1 MKYWELINVDGKTSE
16 PSTPPS
22 QPQEVVKYVA
32 LENTEVTQGI
42 KQILE
47 YMEDINNKTVEPPVG
62 FDKNQLNDNTQI
74 NDILNTLVDYQKQ
87 YFPNTPITKKL
98 TELFLW
104 NIPKKVYNAHQRVKA
119 LDEPDVLDPIF
130 WLFCVFLDEPYDAM
144 STWVTQAYDSFTPEA
159 LNRIDQ
165 LNLIYEKSKEPD
177 DEIEDMSNVEVHV
190 DESGNNSTGINEED
204 IEEAED
210 VYPEESDDHDEEIN
224 DEEVIDD
231 SNTEDIDVVEESTG
245 SDDESDDTDT
255 DESEVSDDTEGTE
268 VTVEAEDVEEV
279 DEEVTDTTV
288 NTLLDSL
295 RIDGN
300 GNAEFT
306 GPNAEEYENTNPDE
320 LVMDVTETK
329 DIEVFKAD

>member
-1 MKYWELINVDGKTSE
+1 MKYWELIKVDGKTSE

-22 QPQEVVKYVA
+22 YPQEVVKYVA
-32 LENTEVTQGI
+32 LENDEVTQGI

-119 LDEPDVLDPIF
+119 LEEPDVLDPIF

-177 DEIEDMSNVEVHV
+177 DEIEDMSNVEVSV
-190 DESGNNSTGINEED
+190 DESGDNHADISEEV
-204 IEEAED
+204 EN
-210 VYPEESDDHDEEIN
+210 VYPEESDDYDEEID
-224 DEEVIDD
+224 DEEVVDD
-231 SNTEDIDVVEESTG
+231 SNTEDTDVVEESTD
-245 SDDESDDTDT
+245 SDDESEDTNT
-255 DESEVSDDTEGTE
+255 DESEVSDDMEVAE
-268 VTVEAEDVEEV
+268 VTVEDEDVEEV

-295 RIDGN
+295 RIDGS

-329 DIEVFKAD
+329 DIEIFKAD

>member
-1 MKYWELINVDGKTSE
+1 MKYWELIKVDGKTSE

-22 QPQEVVKYVA
+22 HPQEVVKYVA
-32 LENTEVTQGI
+32 LENDEVTQGI

-119 LDEPDVLDPIF
+119 LEEPDVLDPIF

-177 DEIEDMSNVEVHV
+177 DEIEDMSNVEVSV
-190 DESGNNSTGINEED
+190 DESGDNHADISEEV
-204 IEEAED
+204 EN
-210 VYPEESDDHDEEIN
+210 VYPEESDDYDEEID
-224 DEEVIDD
+224 DEEVVDD
-231 SNTEDIDVVEESTG
+231 SNTEDIDVVEESTD
-245 SDDESDDTDT
+245 SDDESEDT
-255 DESEVSDDTEGTE
+255 DESEVSDDTEVAE
-268 VTVEAEDVEEV
+268 VTVEDEDVEEV

-295 RIDGN
+295 RIDGS
-300 GNAEFT
+300 GNAEFA

-329 DIEVFKAD
+329 DIEIFKAD

>member
-159 LNRIDQ
+159 LNHIDQ
-165 LNLIYEKSKEPD
+165 LNLIYEKSKEP
-177 DEIEDMSNVEVHV
+177 
-190 DESGNNSTGINEED
+190 
-204 IEEAED
+204 
-210 VYPEESDDHDEEIN
+210 
-224 DEEVIDD
+224 
-231 SNTEDIDVVEESTG
+231 
-245 SDDESDDTDT
+245 DDESDDTDT

-279 DEEVTDTTV
+279 DEEVTDATV

-300 GNAEFT
+300 GNVEFA

-320 LVMDVTETK
+320 LVMDVTETE